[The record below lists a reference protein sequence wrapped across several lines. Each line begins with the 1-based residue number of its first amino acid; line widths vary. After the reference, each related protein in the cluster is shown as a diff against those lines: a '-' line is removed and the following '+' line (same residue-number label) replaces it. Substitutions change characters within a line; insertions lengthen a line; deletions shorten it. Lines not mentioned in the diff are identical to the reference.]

1 MATKKPQP
9 MTVDEKKWRA
19 QSDAETLARAQEIM
33 SDKTRHTA
41 AKTHAQKEA
50 KRFSAVCMKPKT
62 LGGK

>member
-9 MTVDEKKWRA
+9 MTADEKRWRA
-19 QSDAETLARAQEIM
+19 QSDAETLARAEEIR

-50 KRFSAVCMKPKT
+50 KRYSAVCKT
-62 LGGK
+62 PMPRK